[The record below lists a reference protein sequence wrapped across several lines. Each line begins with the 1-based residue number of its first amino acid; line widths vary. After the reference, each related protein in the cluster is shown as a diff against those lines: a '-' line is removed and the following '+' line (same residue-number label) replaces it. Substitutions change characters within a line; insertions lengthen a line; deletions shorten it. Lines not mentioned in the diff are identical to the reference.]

1 VPTCPHPCPARRC
14 TYADHVDDID
24 LCYLPAVEQL
34 ALFRSGALSPVEVLE
49 AQIERAASVEPVV
62 NAFTDTFFE
71 SAIDQARA
79 AADRYASG
87 SARPLEGLTLAIKDE
102 MPVAGQRN
110 TEGSLI
116 YRARVETETHPVA
129 QRLLDAGAVVHARTA
144 TPEFCCAWTT
154 TTRLHGTTVTPWD
167 TRYTSSGSS
176 GGSGAALASGTAT
189 LATGSDIGGSIR
201 GPAAACGIVGY
212 KPPFGRNPDLAPFGL
227 DMYNHVGP
235 MARTVADCALLQ
247 NHMAGVHPLDQAS
260 LRDEVTIPL
269 RHDGIGGLRIAYT
282 FDVGNRVVAPEV
294 EEHTRRALA
303 HLESLGAVV
312 EEVDLGWGV
321 ETIAAARSYLDHL
334 FGHSLLREYE
344 AHPDLVCD
352 YTRYFAERSR
362 SSTAEEFFAA
372 YETAGRM
379 YSTLGPLLD
388 RYYAL
393 VCPTFV
399 THEMRA
405 EQPPWETMTVRGI
418 EVDSDYECS
427 LMPQFNMLSRLPVLA
442 VPAGI
447 ADNGLPVGIQIVG
460 RSYDDVRPF
469 RIAAA
474 LEGVA
479 PWMDRPDRRPP
490 L

>member
-1 VPTCPHPCPARRC
+1 M
-14 TYADHVDDID
+14 
-24 LCYLPAVEQL
+24 CYLPALEQL
-34 ALFRSGALSPVEVLE
+34 ALFRSRALSPVEALE
-49 AQIERAASVEPVV
+49 AQIERASSVEPVV
-62 NAFTDTFFE
+62 NAFTDTFFD
-71 SAIDQARA
+71 SAIEHARA
-79 AADRYASG
+79 AADRYAAG

-110 TEGSLI
+110 TAGSLI
-116 YRARVETETHPVA
+116 YRDRVEIETHPVA

-144 TPEFCCAWTT
+144 TPEFCSAWTT
-154 TTRLHGTTVTPWD
+154 TSRLHGTTVTPWD
-167 TRYTSSGSS
+167 VRYTSSGSS
-176 GGSGAALASGTAT
+176 GGSGAALASGTTT

-201 GPAAACGIVGY
+201 GPAAACGVVGF
-212 KPPFGRNPDLAPFGL
+212 KPPFGRNPDLPPFGL

-247 NHMAGVHPLDQAS
+247 NHMSGVHPLDQAS
-260 LRDEVTIPL
+260 LRDEVAIPIE
-269 RHDGIGGLRIAYT
+269 HAPIGGLRIAYT
-282 FDVGNRVVAPEV
+282 LDVGNRVVAPEV
-294 EEHTRRALA
+294 ETHTRRALA

-321 ETIAAARSYLDHL
+321 ETVAAARSYLDHL
-334 FGHSLLREYE
+334 FGHTLLREYE

-352 YTRYFAERSR
+352 YTRYYAERSR

-379 YSTLGPLLD
+379 YATLGPLLE

-405 EQPPWETMTVRGI
+405 EQPPWETMIVRGV

-442 VPAGI
+442 VPAGV

-469 RIAAA
+469 RVAAA
-474 LEGVA
+474 LESVA
-479 PWMDRPDRRPP
+479 PWLDGAERRPP